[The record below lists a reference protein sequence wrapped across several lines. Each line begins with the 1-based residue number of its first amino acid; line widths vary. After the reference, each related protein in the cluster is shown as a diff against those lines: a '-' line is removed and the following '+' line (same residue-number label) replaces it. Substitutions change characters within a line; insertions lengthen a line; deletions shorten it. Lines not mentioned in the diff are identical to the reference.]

1 MQELKHI
8 ETEKLIEELKGR
20 KGIKTIDLI
29 EKTAYRVTKYNA
41 PNGDCRYIRT
51 DGPGTII
58 IVTNKEIR
66 RKEQWNQLE

>member
-29 EKTAYRVTKYNA
+29 EKTAYRVTKYNV

-58 IVTNKEIR
+58 IATNKEITR
-66 RKEQWNQLE
+66 RKEK

>member
-1 MQELKHI
+1 MKKMQELKHI

-66 RKEQWNQLE
+66 RKEQ